1 MGNTKINNKKYE
13 DKQSIKNTKINKE
26 KSPALHTYN
35 LYALLQVNSGKE
47 RESQRLYSRKSD
59 LFQKGVLGS

>member
-1 MGNTKINNKKYE
+1 MREDVRVPVIFLDLSAGSMGAHLGKIH
-13 DKQSIKNTKINKE
+13 
-26 KSPALHTYN
+26 PAMYIYN

-47 RESQRLYSRKSD
+47 RESQRLYSRKSG